1 MNAKIPFFVSLAILV
16 LTTSVV
22 SAFEDE
28 PVNISDEELK
38 KILEEDDLDEIQ
50 ISFWELPLWIKIHLQ
65 PHTTQL

>member
-1 MNAKIPFFVSLAILV
+1 MKGLVELNFTHLRFMNAKIPFFVSLTIFV

-38 KILEEDDLDEIQ
+38 EILEEDDPNEIQ
-50 ISFWELPLWIKIHLQ
+50 ISF
-65 PHTTQL
+65 